1 MPDTITFALE
11 SLRNWKLF
19 LSESMEPDSI
29 HVIKNL
35 VYSSLMLFFNILQ
48 KQAMEDEGEEKS

>member
-1 MPDTITFALE
+1 
-11 SLRNWKLF
+11 
-19 LSESMEPDSI
+19 MEPDSI

-35 VYSSLMLFFNILQ
+35 VYASLMLFFNILQ